1 MNIPTKLVHPLLDFW
16 LAMKKTMKLIEM
28 KKTGSWLENTL
39 LRYVGG
45 FVLVLLATLLDFP
58 FHTHISPTNLVMFY
72 LLAVVVSAAFLGRGP
87 AVLTSVLGVAAFDY
101 FYVPPFNTLAIED
114 TEYLITF
121 AGLLIVGITISELMV
136 RIREQA
142 ERVRQSRVI
151 EETERLQGALLN
163 SISHD
168 LRTPLVSITGS
179 LSTLRE
185 KIITMDDELR
195 INLIENAYQEAER
208 LNRFVSNLLNMSR
221 LEAGAMKIHKQPED
235 IQDAIGSALEQLNEQ
250 IGQRSVKMDLDPELP
265 LVQMDFV
272 LIVQVL
278 INVIENALKYSNT
291 KTPVDIQASCNEKFA
306 EIKISDHGI
315 GIPTEDLQKVF
326 DKFYRIQRPDNVSGT
341 GLGLSICKGI
351 IEAHQGKIYAENL
364 PGGGTAI
371 NITLPLEGAERR

>member
-1 MNIPTKLVHPLLDFW
+1 MNITTKLVHPLLDFW
-16 LAMKKTMKLIEM
+16 LALKKAAKVIEM
-28 KKTGSWLENTL
+28 NKTGSWMGNKLI
-39 LRYVGG
+39 RYVSG

-58 FHTHISPTNLVMFY
+58 FHTRISPTNLVMFY

-87 AVLTSVLGVAAFDY
+87 AVLTSVVGVAAFDY

-142 ERVRQSRVI
+142 EKVRQSRII
-151 EETERLQGALLN
+151 EETEKLQGALLN

-195 INLIENAYQEAER
+195 INLIENAYHEAER

-250 IGQRSVKMDLDPELP
+250 IGQRSVTMDIDPDLP

-278 INVIENALKYSNT
+278 INVIENALKYSNG
-291 KTPVDIQASCNEKFA
+291 KAPVEIKASCNEKFV

-315 GIPTEDLQKVF
+315 GIPTEDLQRVF

-341 GLGLSICKGI
+341 GLGLSICKGV
-351 IEAHQGKIYAENL
+351 IEAHQGNIFAENR
-364 PGGGTAI
+364 PGGGTVI
-371 NITLPLEGAERR
+371 TLTLPLEGAERR